1 MLDFIKNEWQKKGCF
16 YRTVRTAWQAFL
28 GTALPE
34 FVLLFSGVVELNWR
48 ILLSAVI
55 SPAISA
61 AIAAVMNF
69 KDPAK
74 IAEDKEKELINNG

>member
-1 MLDFIKNEWQKKGCF
+1 MLDFIKKEWQKKGCF

-34 FVLLFSGVVELNWR
+34 LVLLLSGAVELDWK

-61 AIAAVMNF
+61 AIAAVMNL
-69 KDPAK
+69 KEPTK
-74 IAEDKEKELINNG
+74 VEDEEKRMISNG